1 MIGRRR
7 PGVKLSEPV
16 TPRRQ
21 VVGELLPP
29 ARCRKKKVIRIR
41 CFDPEFDDQS
51 IVDWRLSALIIAT
64 LLLDF
69 PFWFA
74 HCVAAC
80 HSR

>member
-1 MIGRRR
+1 
-7 PGVKLSEPV
+7 
-16 TPRRQ
+16 
-21 VVGELLPP
+21 
-29 ARCRKKKVIRIR
+29 
-41 CFDPEFDDQS
+41 
-51 IVDWRLSALIIAT
+51 LIIAT